1 MTETSLLRDYLKSQ
15 ILKLKGTNV
24 QEVEQKSEILV
35 QHFLN
40 ISKSELYF
48 KDIALSKKDIK
59 NLNNL
64 FLALSQNKPIQHIT
78 GETYFYNSK
87 FLTPPGVFIPRPE
100 TELLVDCA
108 IEFLSDK
115 KEPLKIIDFCTGS
128 GCILLSI
135 AKEFP
140 NHSYIGLDKSEI
152 AVKIAS
158 KNRDLLNLKNVEF
171 FHEDIFQYNKSKADV
186 LLCNP
191 PYLTFHE
198 IETLEDS
205 VKENDPLDALTD
217 FKDGTSFY
225 KYLIQNYNKLVR
237 DNGIMLLEIPFS
249 SVTNEIITINK
260 NFNSNKSIFYKD
272 LEGKNRVIKIY

>member
-15 ILKLKGTNV
+15 ILKLKGTKV

-78 GETYFYNSK
+78 GETYFYDSK

-115 KEPLKIIDFCTGS
+115 KKSLKIIDFCTGS

-135 AKEFP
+135 AKKFP
-140 NHSYIGLDKSEI
+140 NHNYIGLDKSEI

>member
-15 ILKLKGTNV
+15 ILKLKGTKV

-78 GETYFYNSK
+78 GETYFYDSK

-205 VKENDPLDALTD
+205 VKENDPLNALTD